1 MFENLLLKSDWLL
14 QVHCQ
19 TTMLIKVESIAS
31 KDEFGK
37 IPCGKDVAG
46 KIGTRYGW

>member
-14 QVHCQ
+14 QVYYQ

-37 IPCGKDVAG
+37 IPCGKDE
-46 KIGTRYGW
+46 IGRH